1 LHIRADLLA
10 LDGDR
15 ESCACTGSGLEIGCI
30 CSSPS
35 VQFIRVEA
43 MIPSMVEQQS
53 ESLMRF
59 LSPTVSFSI
68 KIVSIF
74 ILLDVSLVAFYYSFV
89 FIVSRFLSLVVRLVK
104 LFHNFSEHD
113 RRIIECSLT
122 R

>member
-1 LHIRADLLA
+1 
-10 LDGDR
+10 
-15 ESCACTGSGLEIGCI
+15 
-30 CSSPS
+30 
-35 VQFIRVEA
+35 